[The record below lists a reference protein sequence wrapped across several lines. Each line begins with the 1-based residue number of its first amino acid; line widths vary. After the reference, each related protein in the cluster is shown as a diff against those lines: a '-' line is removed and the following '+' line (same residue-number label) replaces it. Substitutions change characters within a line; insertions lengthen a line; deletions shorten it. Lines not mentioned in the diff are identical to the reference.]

1 MTESILDKIVAVKRM
16 RVDASKEQVSLV
28 ELATSA
34 FERRK
39 TAVPNRLS
47 AALRNRESVN
57 IIAEFK
63 RASPSKGV
71 INDSVDV
78 AKLAKAYESAGAAAV
93 SVLTDEDHFCGALG
107 DLKTVRAAVDIPI
120 LQKDFFVD
128 ELQIFESAALGAD
141 AILLIVGALSIEA
154 LLLLQKTADDLGV
167 DVIVEVHDTDELE
180 IALDIGAKIIGVNNR
195 NLKTFDVSLDI
206 SREIAKCEP
215 NGALLVSESGI
226 SNSMQIAELSS
237 LGYSGFLIGESLM
250 RSRDPGSMIRELLST
265 ESDVFEINTTQ

>member
-128 ELQIFESAALGAD
+128 EFQIFESAALGAD

-250 RSRDPGSMIRELLST
+250 RSRDPGAMIRELLST